1 MNNHFNC
8 IYCYTNKVNG
18 KKYVGQAKNFNKRH
32 NKHISSSYNINDK
45 NKNVPFHCAIRK
57 YGIDKFEVEIL
68 KENLQTQDE
77 LNYWERF
84 YIIEFDTLA
93 KNKKGYNVS
102 DGGSNGNSFAG
113 KTDEEMFEIKK
124 KMSKNHANILGENN
138 PNYNNKWDDEKRKKS
153 SEKMKNRYN
162 GELNPFYGQH
172 HTEETRKHL
181 SEQKKGKKHHRARK
195 IAQYDLQ
202 GNLIRVWDY
211 MRQIEEEIGILH
223 GGISQCCNDK
233 KDSYKGFKWKFFDMA
248 TLSEANTETVG
259 TCND

>member
-1 MNNHFNC
+1 MNNHFDC

-18 KKYVGQAKNFNKRH
+18 KKYVGQTKDFNKRH
-32 NKHISSSYNINDK
+32 NQHKNESFNENAKGYNHY
-45 NKNVPFHCAIRK
+45 FHKAIRK
-57 YGIDKFEVEIL
+57 YGFDNFEVEIL
-68 KENLQTQDE
+68 KENLQCQDE
-77 LNYWERF
+77 LNYWECY
-84 YIIEFDTLA
+84 YINEFDTLA
-93 KNKKGYNVS
+93 TNKKGYNIGS
-102 DGGSNGNSFAG
+102 GGNNGNPYAG
-113 KTDEEMFEIKK
+113 KTKEEMEAIFNDEWRQKQSKSKK
-124 KMSKNHANILGENN
+124 GENN
-138 PNYNNKWDDEKRKKS
+138 PMYGISLLGD
-153 SEKMKNRYN
+153 KNGMFGRN

-223 GGISQCCNDK
+223 GGISQCCNGK